1 VKGGA
6 FLAVI
11 VMAFAVACGGT
22 GQPVSGT
29 VTSAN
34 ILDLLTTS
42 EVNDHARK
50 GTKVESAVAD
60 RMQNAIHAEIDNL
73 DSIESWIEVD
83 YGERPDGGRVKF
95 TLIDHADA
103 VAANTMFDL
112 VISESLLVES
122 DQGIGD
128 RFAGLSPQV
137 DGLHTIV
144 LVLVADKTFLIT
156 TVLTLTDQVP
166 LLDSVS
172 LVELSRMVA
181 PRIIP

>member
-1 VKGGA
+1 VNGA
-6 FLAVI
+6 
-11 VMAFAVACGGT
+11 
-22 GQPVSGT
+22 

-42 EVNDHARK
+42 EVNDYARK
-50 GTKVESAVAD
+50 GTSVESTVVD
-60 RMQNAIHAEIDNL
+60 RMQSAIDAKIDNI
-73 DSIESWIEVD
+73 DSIKSWIEVD

-95 TLIDHADA
+95 TLIDHTDTA
-103 VAANTMFDL
+103 AANTMFDL

-128 RFAGLSPQV
+128 RFAGLSPQA

-166 LLDSVS
+166 LLNSDS
-172 LVELSRMVA
+172 LVKLSRMVA